1 MSEPESVCAD
11 GALGMDQTAGGK
23 LVLDWIGKWDG
34 GWF

>member
-11 GALGMDQTAGGK
+11 GALGMDQRAGGK